1 MGKINIVA
9 KMYKVQNG
17 IKVHGSAINPCI
29 YNFMSGESTLNL
41 LSTPVYTTSCQVSQ
55 L

>member
-17 IKVHGSAINPCI
+17 IKVLCSSINPCI
-29 YNFMSGESTLNL
+29 YKFVAGGSTLTLTL
-41 LSTPVYTTSCQVSQ
+41 LSTTSCQVSH

>member
-17 IKVHGSAINPCI
+17 IKSALFSNKP
-29 YNFMSGESTLNL
+29 MHL
-41 LSTPVYTTSCQVSQ
+41 Q
-55 L
+55 LHVR

>member
-17 IKVHGSAINPCI
+17 IKVHCSGIKPCI

-41 LSTPVYTTSCQVSQ
+41 LSTPVSMTSCQVSQ